1 MSDSQAFYEFM
12 YSTARYTEGK
22 TSLADALN
30 FWSEACIIFN
40 GANLRVES
48 EQSKLDNV
56 ARHSLKI
63 ATMMDNKQRIPAI
76 KELRALTNCGLLEA
90 KECIERVYP
99 YYEP

>member
-12 YSTARYTEGK
+12 HSTARYTEGK

-48 EQSKLDNV
+48 ERSKLDNV

-63 ATMMDNKQRIPAI
+63 ATYMDNKKRIAAI
-76 KELRALTNCGLLEA
+76 KELRAQTDCSLLEA
-90 KECIERVYP
+90 KECIDRVYP
-99 YYEP
+99 W

>member
-12 YSTARYTEGK
+12 HSTARYTGGNM
-22 TSLADALN
+22 SLPDALS
-30 FWSEACIIFN
+30 FWSDACFIFN

-63 ATMMDNKQRIPAI
+63 AGMMANKQRIPAI
-76 KELRALTNCGLLEA
+76 KELRALTNCSLLEA

-99 YYEP
+99 I

>member
-12 YSTARYTEGK
+12 HSTANYTK
-22 TSLADALN
+22 NSMSLADAVN
-30 FWSEACIIFN
+30 FWSEACVIFN

-48 EQSKLDNV
+48 AQSKLDNV

-63 ATMMDNKQRIPAI
+63 SALMADKNRIAAI
-76 KELRALTNCGLLEA
+76 KELRAQTNCSLLEA

>member
-30 FWSEACIIFN
+30 FWSEACVIFN
-40 GANLRVES
+40 GAHLRVES

-56 ARHSLKI
+56 ARHSPKI
-63 ATMMDNKQRIPAI
+63 ATYMANKQRIPAI
-76 KELRALTNCGLLEA
+76 KELRILTDCGLLEA
-90 KECIERVYP
+90 KECIDRVYP
-99 YYEP
+99 W

>member
-1 MSDSQAFYEFM
+1 MSDSQAFYEFIH
-12 YSTARYTEGK
+12 STARYTEGK

-56 ARHSLKI
+56 ARHSVRISAL
-63 ATMMDNKQRIPAI
+63 MDNKQRIAAI
-76 KELRALTNCGLLEA
+76 KELRAQTDCSLLEA

>member
-12 YSTARYTEGK
+12 HSTANYTK
-22 TSLADALN
+22 NSMSLADALN
-30 FWSEACIIFN
+30 FWSEACVIFN

-63 ATMMDNKQRIPAI
+63 ATYMANKQRIPAI
-76 KELRALTNCGLLEA
+76 KELRILTDCGLLEA
-90 KECIERVYP
+90 KECIDRVYP
-99 YYEP
+99 L

>member
-12 YSTARYTEGK
+12 HSTANYTQGSM
-22 TSLADALN
+22 SLADALN
-30 FWSEACIIFN
+30 FWSDACVIFN

-63 ATMMDNKQRIPAI
+63 ATYMDNKQRIAAI
-76 KELRALTNCGLLEA
+76 KELRAQTDCGLLEA

>member
-12 YSTARYTEGK
+12 HSTARYTEGK

-30 FWSEACIIFN
+30 FWSEACVIFN

-48 EQSKLDNV
+48 AQSKLDNV

-63 ATMMDNKQRIPAI
+63 AGMMANKQRIAAI